1 MTSPGYGHDARM
13 AAYVRYLERGAATH
27 ASYADT
33 AGQQAIAEAE
43 RVDQI
48 AAATQVAAEDGER
61 VDSTRMELAALRV
74 ELLNVQAA
82 VSTVGLSIC
91 LVGLAIVGALGQQ
104 VPEPPP
110 MPDLPKAD
118 A

>member
-1 MTSPGYGHDARM
+1 MTQPGYGHDARM
-13 AAYVRYLERGAATH
+13 AAYVRYLERGAAIH
-27 ASYADT
+27 ATYADT
-33 AGQQAIAEAE
+33 AGEQAIAEAG
-43 RVDQI
+43 RVDAI
-48 AAATQVAAEDGER
+48 AGSMQVAAEDGEK
-61 VDSTRMELAALRV
+61 VDGSRLELAALRV
-74 ELLNVQAA
+74 EMLNVQAA

-110 MPDLPKAD
+110 MPPLPKPD